1 MRKTTRTLLLL
12 SSTFLIACGNPAGQN
27 PVSSIVAN
35 SSAETPISSARDNHD
50 SVSSLI
56 ESLTSSSTAP
66 VTQSSSNTP
75 APSSSQSIPSSSS
88 SGNKEESKTY
98 SRVNSIDDLDLSK
111 PVVICAAKDSGF
123 VSLSSE
129 KADDK
134 KYHLAGNAV
143 TMQGDKIV
151 SSDAV
156 TEWSI
161 ESSGDSYSFKIG
173 DDYLQSYTQKKGN
186 TTYYNICVGTD
197 TRNSNLW
204 DITIEEGEATLES
217 SKGVF
222 LEWYNNMFQGYGS
235 AGSATIMYLFQS
247 DVTGVT
253 SGTWTWDTNYQ
264 AANQY
269 VPTAINENVNYYEM
283 GYNTNS
289 VGTSNILVLP
299 ICFTDSNFTASE
311 LQDIQTVLGGTA
323 EETNYWES
331 LKSFYYKSSYGQLNL
346 EFTYADP
353 VNMGVTAR
361 EFYNTNGQDGSDL
374 ALRTGVTAYKTAHGQ
389 SSTKEFD
396 QDGDG
401 TIDSVI
407 MIYACDERSNGDS
420 DGDLYWAYRFWDG
433 GVTDEMANTESP
445 CGYSYF
451 WASMNFF
458 YEGTGTRANH
468 TGLDAHT
475 MCHEFGHML
484 GADDYYNAYE
494 KNGFEPSG
502 SKCMMAF
509 NVLDHDAFNKM
520 SFGWIKPIVAT
531 GSTEVTLTSSALS
544 GSALLLADQNGW
556 NGTAFDEYVIIELY
570 TKQGLNTLDSTTP
583 YPGRT
588 SSFGSQTGLDDTG
601 IRMYHVDNRLLLATG
616 ISKTDDQYYTGTHV
630 ITDAEISSGNFDSE
644 NGEIVPLVANG
655 VGGDSQ
661 PARGKGFDSLTM
673 ISSTGKSWKNNAYAT
688 ESDLFHAGDT
698 FSLMDSA
705 DATKYKKYFAN
716 RTKMNNGNTFPWK
729 VTVKSISNGQAVLD
743 VAYGEMK

>member
-1 MRKTTRTLLLL
+1 E
-12 SSTFLIACGNPAGQN
+12 I
-27 PVSSIVAN
+27 
-35 SSAETPISSARDNHD
+35 PISSARDNHD

-56 ESLTSSSTAP
+56 ESFTSSSTAP

-75 APSSSQSIPSSSS
+75 PPSSSQSIPSSSS
-88 SGNKEESKTY
+88 SGGKEESKTY

-235 AGSATIMYLFQS
+235 AGSATIMYLYQS
-247 DVTGVT
+247 GVT
-253 SGTWTWDTNYQ
+253 SGPAKTWTWDTNYQ

-269 VPTAINENVNYYEM
+269 VPTAINENVNYYEL
-283 GYNTNS
+283 GQNTNTI
-289 VGTSNILVLP
+289 GTSKVLVIP
-299 ICFTDSNFTASE
+299 IAFTDETFTSGE
-311 LQDIQTVLGGTA
+311 LQDIQTVLGGSA
-323 EETNYWES
+323 EDTNYWES

-346 EFTYADP
+346 EFTYSDP
-353 VNMGVTAR
+353 VNMGVSAS
-361 EFYNTNGQDGSDL
+361 EFYSANGQDGSDI
-374 ALRTGVTAYKTAHGQ
+374 ALRTGVAAYKTAHGET
-389 SSTKEFD
+389 STAEFD
-396 QDGDG
+396 QNNDGV
-401 TIDSVI
+401 IDSVI
-407 MIYACDERSNGDS
+407 MIYACDQLSHGDY
-420 DGDLYWAYRFWDG
+420 DGDLYWAYRYWDSG
-433 GVTDEMANTESP
+433 IDETQVSVESP
-445 CGYSYF
+445 IGYSYF

-468 TGLDAHT
+468 TGVDAHT

-484 GADDYYNAYE
+484 GADDYYNAGD
-494 KNGFEPSG
+494 KSGKEPSG
-502 SKCMMAF
+502 SKLMMAF
-509 NVLDHDAFNKM
+509 NVLDHDIFNKM
-520 SFGWIKPIVAT
+520 SFGWVKPIVAT

-544 GSALLLADQNGW
+544 GSALLLADPNGW
-556 NGTAFDEYVIIELY
+556 NGTAFDEYVLLELY
-570 TKQGLNTLDSTTP
+570 TPEGLNEQDSVTA

-588 SSFGSQTGLDDTG
+588 DAFGSSTGLNQTG
-601 IRMYHVDNRLLLATG
+601 IRAWHVDNRLCFATETSESG
-616 ISKTDDQYYTGTHV
+616 AYIGNEVTDQQ
-630 ITDAEISSGNFDSE
+630 IISGNLPT
-644 NGEIVPLVANG
+644 GEGEFVPLCSNSAAY
-655 VGGDSQ
+655 DAQSIQ
-661 PARGKGFDSLTM
+661 GKGYDSLTM
-673 ISSTGKSWKNNAYAT
+673 ISSTGKAWTSSNYAV
-688 ESDLFHAGDT
+688 ESDLFQSGDT

>member
-173 DDYLQSYTQKKGN
+173 DNYLQSYTQKKGN

-247 DVTGVT
+247 VT
-253 SGTWTWDTNYQ
+253 SGPAKTWTWDTNYQ

-289 VGTSNILVLP
+289 VGTSKILVLP

-389 SSTKEFD
+389 NSTKEFD

-420 DGDLYWAYRFWDG
+420 KGNLYWAYRYWDS

-468 TGLDAHT
+468 TGVDAHT

-484 GADDYYNAYE
+484 GADDYYNAGD
-494 KNGFEPSG
+494 KSGKEPSG
-502 SKCMMAF
+502 SKLMMAF
-509 NVLDHDAFNKM
+509 NVLDHDIFNKM
-520 SFGWIKPIVAT
+520 SFGWVKPIVAT

-544 GSALLLADQNGW
+544 GSALLLADPNGW
-556 NGTAFDEYVIIELY
+556 NGTAFDEYVLLELY
-570 TKQGLNTLDSTTP
+570 TPEGLNEQDSVTA

-588 SSFGSQTGLDDTG
+588 DSFGSSTGLNQTG
-601 IRMYHVDNRLLLATG
+601 IRAWHVDNRLCFATETSESG
-616 ISKTDDQYYTGTHV
+616 AYIGNEVTDQQ
-630 ITDAEISSGNFDSE
+630 IISGNLPT
-644 NGEIVPLVANG
+644 GEGEFVPLCSNSAAY
-655 VGGDSQ
+655 DAQSIK
-661 PARGKGFDSLTM
+661 GKGYDSLTM
-673 ISSTGKSWKNNAYAT
+673 ISSTGKAWTSSNYAV
-688 ESDLFHAGDT
+688 ESDLFQSGDT

-705 DATKYKKYFAN
+705 DATKYKKCFAN

>member
-56 ESLTSSSTAP
+56 ESSSSSA
-66 VTQSSSNTP
+66 VSYSSVQSSS
-75 APSSSQSIPSSSS
+75 SIPTSSSS
-88 SGNKEESKTY
+88 SSSSSQPVSDVRY
-98 SRVNSIDDLDLSK
+98 SRINDVEELDLDKPIVIAANNNGSLVTLSTDQYSGTATK
-111 PVVICAAKDSGF
+111 LTGKAATMDGDS
-123 VSLSSE
+123 
-129 KADDK
+129 
-134 KYHLAGNAV
+134 
-143 TMQGDKIV
+143 IV
-151 SSDAV
+151 KNSNV
-156 TEWSI
+156 TEWTLEQNGSYYTF
-161 ESSGDSYSFKIG
+161 SSGNT
-173 DDYLQSYTQKKGN
+173 YLQSYTNKSNGR
-186 TTYYNICVGTD
+186 TYYNIKAAND
-197 TRNSNLW
+197 SRNSNNW
-204 DITIEEGEATLES
+204 NITIDDGVATLKS
-217 SKGVF
+217 DKNVYV
-222 LEWYNNMFQGYGS
+222 EWYKGCFQGYSNGGD
-235 AGSATIMYLFQS
+235 AEIYLYQEH
-247 DVTGVT
+247 T
-253 SGTWTWDTNYQ
+253 SGPAKVWTWDTNYQ

-289 VGTSNILVLP
+289 VGTSKILVLP

-389 SSTKEFD
+389 NSTKEFD

-420 DGDLYWAYRFWDG
+420 DGDLYWAYRYWDN

-484 GADDYYNAYE
+484 GADDYYNAGD
-494 KNGFEPSG
+494 KSGKEPSG

-544 GSALLLADQNGW
+544 GSALLLADPNGW
-556 NGTAFDEYVIIELY
+556 NGTAFDEYVLLELY
-570 TKQGLNTLDSTTP
+570 TPEGLNEQDSVTA

-588 SSFGSQTGLDDTG
+588 DSFGSSTGLNQTG
-601 IRMYHVDNRLLLATG
+601 IRAWHVDNRLCFATG
-616 ISKTDDQYYTGTHV
+616 TSKSDAYIGNEVTDQQ
-630 ITDAEISSGNFDSE
+630 IISGNLPT
-644 NGEIVPLVANG
+644 GEGEFVPLCSNSAAYDAQSV
-655 VGGDSQ
+655 Q
-661 PARGKGFDSLTM
+661 GKGYDSLTM
-673 ISSTGKSWKNNAYAT
+673 ISSTGKAWTSSNYAV
-688 ESDLFHAGDT
+688 ESDLFQSGDT

>member
-247 DVTGVT
+247 VT
-253 SGTWTWDTNYQ
+253 SGPAKTWTWDTNYQ

-269 VPTAINENVNYYEM
+269 VPTAINENVNYYELDQ
-283 GYNTNS
+283 NTNTI
-289 VGTSNILVLP
+289 GTSKVLVIP
-299 ICFTDSNFTASE
+299 IAFTDETFTSGE
-311 LQDIQTVLGGTA
+311 LQDIQTVLGGSA
-323 EETNYWES
+323 EDTNYWES

-346 EFTYADP
+346 EFTYSDP
-353 VNMGVTAR
+353 VNMGVSAS
-361 EFYNTNGQDGSDL
+361 EFYSANGQDGSDI
-374 ALRTGVTAYKTAHGQ
+374 ALRTGVAAYKTAHGET
-389 SSTKEFD
+389 STAEFD
-396 QDGDG
+396 QNNDGV
-401 TIDSVI
+401 IDSVI
-407 MIYACDERSNGDS
+407 MIYACDQLSHGDY
-420 DGDLYWAYRFWDG
+420 DGDLYWAYRYWDSG
-433 GVTDEMANTESP
+433 IDETQVSVESP
-445 CGYSYF
+445 IGYSYF

-468 TGLDAHT
+468 TGVDAHT

-484 GADDYYNAYE
+484 GADDYYNAGD
-494 KNGFEPSG
+494 KSGKEPSG
-502 SKCMMAF
+502 SKLMMAF
-509 NVLDHDAFNKM
+509 NVLDHDIFNKM
-520 SFGWIKPIVAT
+520 SFGWVKPIVAT

-544 GSALLLADQNGW
+544 GSALLLADPNGW
-556 NGTAFDEYVIIELY
+556 NGTAFDEYVLLELY
-570 TKQGLNTLDSTTP
+570 TPEGLNEQDSVTA

-588 SSFGSQTGLDDTG
+588 DSFGSSTGLNQTG
-601 IRMYHVDNRLLLATG
+601 IRAWHVDNRLCFATETSESG
-616 ISKTDDQYYTGTHV
+616 AYIGNEVTDQQ
-630 ITDAEISSGNFDSE
+630 IISGNLPT
-644 NGEIVPLVANG
+644 GEGEFVPLCSNSAAY
-655 VGGDSQ
+655 DAQSIQ
-661 PARGKGFDSLTM
+661 GKGYDSLTM
-673 ISSTGKSWKNNAYAT
+673 ISSTGKAWTSSNYAV
-688 ESDLFHAGDT
+688 ESDLFQSGDT